1 MDKAFDTKVL
11 AARFAAKGLPI
22 LEKDIEMLLEELYA
36 WTEESAIIHPNAVI
50 KAAVPLALQVI
61 KPLVAKEVDKIDGQ
75 EG

>member
-1 MDKAFDTKVL
+1 MNKAFDTKEL
-11 AARFAAKGLPI
+11 AAKLAAKGLPI
-22 LEKDIEMLLEELYA
+22 LEKDIEMLLEEVYA